1 MNSIEDY
8 RTAIDHQLNDLDI
21 AIVVIGTGK
30 AKGNSD
36 KETES

>member
-1 MNSIEDY
+1 MKSIEEY
-8 RTAIDHQLNDLDI
+8 RAAVDHQLNDLDI

-36 KETES
+36 KETEQ